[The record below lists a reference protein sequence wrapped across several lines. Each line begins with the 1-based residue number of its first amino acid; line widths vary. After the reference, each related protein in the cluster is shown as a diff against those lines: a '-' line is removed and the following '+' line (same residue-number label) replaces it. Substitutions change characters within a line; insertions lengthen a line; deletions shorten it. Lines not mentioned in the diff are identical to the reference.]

1 MNITDK
7 VFVELRKIFP
17 QIPEK
22 DVTALSISLQYNET
36 PVIIVQQ
43 QIFDVKEIKEVN
55 HVYFIDSTVE
65 VKE

>member
-22 DVTALSISLQYNET
+22 DVTALSISLQHNET

-43 QIFDVKEIKEVN
+43 QILDVEQIKEVN
-55 HVYFIDSTVE
+55 HVYFIDSTIE

>member
-7 VFVELRKIFP
+7 AFVELRKIFP

-22 DVTALSISLQYNET
+22 NVLALSISLHHNET

-43 QIFDVKEIKEVN
+43 QVLDVQEIKEVN
-55 HVYFIDSTVE
+55 HVYFIDSTVQ